1 MPAANAR
8 FCPPPAMPHRAAAPA
23 GARKAATHLVDAFDR
38 RILELYRQNTRLA
51 ADAIGEAVGL
61 SATAVQRRLKRMRE
75 HGVIRAEV
83 ALVSP
88 AALGLDTTCIVGVDL
103 EREGPEALDR
113 FRARMARCRQ
123 VTQCYYVTGA
133 SDFVLIV
140 QVENMN
146 AFVDFT
152 REWLTPDENVLAF
165 TTQVVMDRA
174 PAG

>member
-1 MPAANAR
+1 M
-8 FCPPPAMPHRAAAPA
+8 
-23 GARKAATHLVDAFDR
+23 LDAFDR
-38 RILELYRQNTRLA
+38 RILDIYRADTRLA
-51 ADAIGEAVGL
+51 AEAIGEAVGL

-75 HGVIRAEV
+75 CGVIQAEV

-88 AALGLDTTCIVGVDL
+88 AALGLGTTCIVGVDL

-113 FRARMARCRQ
+113 FRARMARCSQ
-123 VTQCYYVTGA
+123 VVQCYYVTGA

-140 QVENMN
+140 QVEDMD

-152 REWLTPDENVLAF
+152 REWLTPDDNVLAF

-174 PAG
+174 AAG